1 MHQTVHRTVVEGTPG
16 AVKRGTLNAVQ
27 VRQLKAERCSECM
40 QLVPPR
46 SEGMEQM
53 LAADA
58 RSYCR
63 HRRSIV
69 WQQEGEPPMCCALAA
84 VLPRAS
90 RGIRPPPVYIAL
102 RFKPAKTCHPYCLM
116 GQGVRD
122 SATLGVRSR
131 SRVSR
136 VHVPRPRRTARVSSL
151 SRYLLPLVSPR
162 AETPNSVHIFSAK

>member
-1 MHQTVHRTVVEGTPG
+1 VHRTVVEGTPG

-102 RFKPAKTCHPYCLM
+102 RFKL
-116 GQGVRD
+116 
-122 SATLGVRSR
+122 ATLTALWGRGSGTPPGSAQLFQGEPGSRPAAPGVNGGARSDDPNR
-131 SRVSR
+131 MCA
-136 VHVPRPRRTARVSSL
+136 RPRSDPGPSL
-151 SRYLLPLVSPR
+151 S
-162 AETPNSVHIFSAK
+162 ASASTV

>member
-1 MHQTVHRTVVEGTPG
+1 MHRTVVEGTPG

-90 RGIRPPPVYIAL
+90 RGIWPPPVYIAL
-102 RFKPAKTCHPYCLM
+102 RFKPATPTALW
-116 GQGVRD
+116 GRGVRESPHG
-122 SATLGVRSR
+122 SAQLFQVEPGSRPAAPGVSGGARSDDPNRMSRPTPERR
-131 SRVSR
+131 S
-136 VHVPRPRRTARVSSL
+136 L
-151 SRYLLPLVSPR
+151 Y
-162 AETPNSVHIFSAK
+162 FM